1 MDSSFK
7 RSGVVDRRCFSLT
20 GKTNARNSSAS
31 SGRRRSMFLDQTD
44 SKTNQ
49 ILNGYDGMKLTGEK
63 PCFDVCLFK
72 EEAAS
77 RLVS

>member
-1 MDSSFK
+1 
-7 RSGVVDRRCFSLT
+7 
-20 GKTNARNSSAS
+20 
-31 SGRRRSMFLDQTD
+31 MFLDQTD